1 MVSGAEV
8 DQKKKQNEEILKNKC
23 TVTSPAKHHEKFGFV
38 PSLSQLTIFFL
49 REVAIHNL
57 KVIFFQHVYLLHI
70 VSDSME
76 EFFTDMGGK
85 CESV

>member
-1 MVSGAEV
+1 MVSGTEV

-23 TVTSPAKHHEKFGFV
+23 TVTSAKHHEKFGFV

>member
-8 DQKKKQNEEILKNKC
+8 DQNEKQNEEILKNKC

-70 VSDSME
+70 ESDSIE